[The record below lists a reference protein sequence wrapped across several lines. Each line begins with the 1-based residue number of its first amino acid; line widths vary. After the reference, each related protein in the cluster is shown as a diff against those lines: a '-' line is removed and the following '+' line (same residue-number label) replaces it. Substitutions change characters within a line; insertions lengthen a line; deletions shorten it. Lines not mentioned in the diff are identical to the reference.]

1 MFDHF
6 LGLALKELFQLN
18 FVSFFLCVSVY
29 INSYY
34 LTRNANV
41 SWWLR
46 IFSSGSLE
54 SSNKN
59 QEKLI
64 FPQKKKSGIS
74 SLNLICN
81 LVVVTKNMNFIQY
94 CLSLVKI
101 IRKELN
107 QYIRADTGGYST
119 HYLSLCQGSKK
130 KLSDLVKTFMQR
142 IIFLNYGINGY
153 KFWKKRVFYLQIKLI
168 CKVCSF
174 PQTSIIYSY
183 IYIEIHITY

>member
-1 MFDHF
+1 MPTPENGQTYSNNCLSVLDHF

-59 QEKLI
+59 QEKLLI
-64 FPQKKKSGIS
+64 FLQKKKSGIS

-81 LVVVTKNMNFIQY
+81 LVVVTKDMNFIQY

-101 IRKELN
+101 IGKELN
-107 QYIRADTGGYST
+107 QYIRADAGGYYT
-119 HYLSLCQGSKK
+119 HYLSLSQGSRKSSVT
-130 KLSDLVKTFMQR
+130 L
-142 IIFLNYGINGY
+142 
-153 KFWKKRVFYLQIKLI
+153 
-168 CKVCSF
+168 
-174 PQTSIIYSY
+174 
-183 IYIEIHITY
+183 